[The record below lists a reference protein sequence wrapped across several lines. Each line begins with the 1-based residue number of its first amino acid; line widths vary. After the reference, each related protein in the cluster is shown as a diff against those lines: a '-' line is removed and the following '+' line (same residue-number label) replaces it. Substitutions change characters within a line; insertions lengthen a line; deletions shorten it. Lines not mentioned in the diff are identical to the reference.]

1 MSQNETSGTVAVDNQ
16 KIKTKQMVLIALM
29 TAVTCVLG
37 PLSIPLPF
45 SPVPISLTN
54 FAIFLAIFVLGM
66 KNGTISFIIYLLLG
80 AVGVPVF
87 SSFRGGLQVLA
98 GPTGGYLI
106 GFIFLAL
113 IMGFALDHFDRKLGS
128 YNHWNDH
135 RNGCMLCIRNSLAC
149 KTFKPLLQRRPY
161 DGCYPIP
168 SWRCSQ
174 NHHRSNRRTKTLRC
188 YTEDKIIELFTER
201 NIQTNLH
208 GFLFGCFSFYRR
220 LKYYML

>member
-16 KIKTKQMVLIALM
+16 KIRTKQMVLIALM

-66 KNGTISFIIYLLLG
+66 KSGTISFIIYLLLG
-80 AVGVPVF
+80 AIGVPVF

-113 IMGFALDHFDRKLGS
+113 IMGFTLEHFDRKLVPTIIGMIIGMAVC
-128 YNHWNDH
+128 YAFGTVW
-135 RNGCMLCIRNSLAC
+135 LAKLLSLS
-149 KTFKPLLQRRPY
+149 FKEGLMMGVIPY
-161 DGCYPIP
+161 LPGDAA
-168 SWRCSQ
+168 
-174 NHHRSNRRTKTLRC
+174 
-188 YTEDKIIELFTER
+188 KIIIAAIVGPKLYGATQKIR
-201 NIQTNLH
+201 
-208 GFLFGCFSFYRR
+208 
-220 LKYYML
+220 

>member
-1 MSQNETSGTVAVDNQ
+1 MSQNETSGAVAVDNQ

-66 KNGTISFIIYLLLG
+66 KNGTISFILYLLLG

-87 SSFRGGLQVLA
+87 SSFRGGFQVLA

-113 IMGFALDHFDRKLGS
+113 IMGFALDHFDRKLVPTIIGMIIGMAVC
-128 YNHWNDH
+128 YAFGTVW
-135 RNGCMLCIRNSLAC
+135 LAKLLSLS
-149 KTFKPLLQRRPY
+149 FKEGLMMGVIPY
-161 DGCYPIP
+161 LPGDAA
-168 SWRCSQ
+168 
-174 NHHRSNRRTKTLRC
+174 
-188 YTEDKIIELFTER
+188 KIIIAAIVGPKLYGATQKIR
-201 NIQTNLH
+201 
-208 GFLFGCFSFYRR
+208 
-220 LKYYML
+220 

>member
-16 KIKTKQMVLIALM
+16 KIRTKQMVLIALM

-66 KNGTISFIIYLLLG
+66 KNGTISFIIYLPLG

-87 SSFRGGLQVLA
+87 SSFRGGLQILA

-113 IMGFALDHFDRKLGS
+113 IMGFALDHFDRKLVPTIIGMIIGMAVC
-128 YNHWNDH
+128 YAFGTVW
-135 RNGCMLCIRNSLAC
+135 LAKLLSLS
-149 KTFKPLLQRRPY
+149 FKEGLMMGVIPY
-161 DGCYPIP
+161 LPGDAA
-168 SWRCSQ
+168 
-174 NHHRSNRRTKTLRC
+174 
-188 YTEDKIIELFTER
+188 KIIIAAIVGTKLYGATQKIR
-201 NIQTNLH
+201 
-208 GFLFGCFSFYRR
+208 
-220 LKYYML
+220 

>member
-113 IMGFALDHFDRKLGS
+113 IMGFALDHFDRKLLHTIIGMIIGMVVC
-128 YNHWNDH
+128 YAFGTVW
-135 RNGCMLCIRNSLAC
+135 LAKLLSLS
-149 KTFKPLLQRRPY
+149 FKEGLMMGVIPY
-161 DGCYPIP
+161 LPGDAA
-168 SWRCSQ
+168 
-174 NHHRSNRRTKTLRC
+174 
-188 YTEDKIIELFTER
+188 KIIIAAIVGPKLYGATQKIR
-201 NIQTNLH
+201 
-208 GFLFGCFSFYRR
+208 
-220 LKYYML
+220 

>member
-54 FAIFLAIFVLGM
+54 FAIFVLGM

-113 IMGFALDHFDRKLGS
+113 IMGFALDHFDRKLVPTIIGMIIGMVVC
-128 YNHWNDH
+128 YAFGTVW
-135 RNGCMLCIRNSLAC
+135 LAKLLSLS
-149 KTFKPLLQRRPY
+149 FKEGLMMGVIPY
-161 DGCYPIP
+161 LAGDVA
-168 SWRCSQ
+168 
-174 NHHRSNRRTKTLRC
+174 
-188 YTEDKIIELFTER
+188 KIIIAAIVGPKLYGATQKIR
-201 NIQTNLH
+201 
-208 GFLFGCFSFYRR
+208 
-220 LKYYML
+220 

>member
-16 KIKTKQMVLIALM
+16 KIRTKQMVLIALM

-66 KNGTISFIIYLLLG
+66 KSGTISFIIYLLLG

-87 SSFRGGLQVLA
+87 SSFRGGFQVLA
-98 GPTGGYLI
+98 GATGGYLI

-113 IMGFALDHFDRKLGS
+113 IMGFALDHFDRKLVPTIIGMIIGMAVC
-128 YNHWNDH
+128 YAFGTVW
-135 RNGCMLCIRNSLAC
+135 LAKLLSLS
-149 KTFKPLLQRRPY
+149 FKEGLMMGVIPY
-161 DGCYPIP
+161 LPGDAA
-168 SWRCSQ
+168 
-174 NHHRSNRRTKTLRC
+174 
-188 YTEDKIIELFTER
+188 KIIIAAIVGPKLYGATQKIR
-201 NIQTNLH
+201 
-208 GFLFGCFSFYRR
+208 
-220 LKYYML
+220 

>member
-16 KIKTKQMVLIALM
+16 KIRTKQMVLIALM

-54 FAIFLAIFVLGM
+54 FAIFLAIFILGM
-66 KNGTISFIIYLLLG
+66 KSGTISFIIYLLLG

-113 IMGFALDHFDRKLGS
+113 IMGFALDHFDRKLVPTIIGMIIGMVVC
-128 YNHWNDH
+128 YAFGTVW
-135 RNGCMLCIRNSLAC
+135 LAKLLSLS
-149 KTFKPLLQRRPY
+149 FKEGLMMGVIPY
-161 DGCYPIP
+161 LAGDAA
-168 SWRCSQ
+168 
-174 NHHRSNRRTKTLRC
+174 
-188 YTEDKIIELFTER
+188 KIIIAAIVGPKLYGATQKIR
-201 NIQTNLH
+201 
-208 GFLFGCFSFYRR
+208 
-220 LKYYML
+220 

>member
-113 IMGFALDHFDRKLGS
+113 IMGFALDHFDRKLVPTIIGMIIGMVVC
-128 YNHWNDH
+128 YAFGTVW
-135 RNGCMLCIRNSLAC
+135 LAKLLSLS
-149 KTFKPLLQRRPY
+149 FKEGLMMGVIPY
-161 DGCYPIP
+161 LAGDVA
-168 SWRCSQ
+168 
-174 NHHRSNRRTKTLRC
+174 
-188 YTEDKIIELFTER
+188 KIIIAAIVGPKLYGATQKIR
-201 NIQTNLH
+201 
-208 GFLFGCFSFYRR
+208 
-220 LKYYML
+220 

>member
-1 MSQNETSGTVAVDNQ
+1 MSQNETSGAVAVDNQ

-66 KNGTISFIIYLLLG
+66 KSGTISFIIYLLLG
-80 AVGVPVF
+80 AIGVPVF

-113 IMGFALDHFDRKLGS
+113 IMGFALEHFDRKLVPTIIGMIIGMAVC
-128 YNHWNDH
+128 YAFGTVW
-135 RNGCMLCIRNSLAC
+135 LAKLLSLS
-149 KTFKPLLQRRPY
+149 FKEGLMMGVIPY
-161 DGCYPIP
+161 LPGDAA
-168 SWRCSQ
+168 
-174 NHHRSNRRTKTLRC
+174 
-188 YTEDKIIELFTER
+188 KIIIAAIVGPKLYGATQKIR
-201 NIQTNLH
+201 
-208 GFLFGCFSFYRR
+208 
-220 LKYYML
+220 

>member
-1 MSQNETSGTVAVDNQ
+1 MSQNETSGTVAVDTQ

-37 PLSIPLPF
+37 PRSIPLPF

-113 IMGFALDHFDRKLGS
+113 IMGFALDHFDRKLVPTIIGMIIGMVVC
-128 YNHWNDH
+128 YAFGTVW
-135 RNGCMLCIRNSLAC
+135 LAKLLSLS
-149 KTFKPLLQRRPY
+149 FKEGLMMGVIPY
-161 DGCYPIP
+161 LPGDAA
-168 SWRCSQ
+168 
-174 NHHRSNRRTKTLRC
+174 
-188 YTEDKIIELFTER
+188 KIIIAAIVGPKLYGATQKIR
-201 NIQTNLH
+201 
-208 GFLFGCFSFYRR
+208 
-220 LKYYML
+220 

>member
-113 IMGFALDHFDRKLGS
+113 IMGFALDHFDRKLLPTIIGMIIGMVVC
-128 YNHWNDH
+128 YAFGTVW
-135 RNGCMLCIRNSLAC
+135 LAKLLSLS
-149 KTFKPLLQRRPY
+149 FKEGLLMGVIPY
-161 DGCYPIP
+161 LPGDAA
-168 SWRCSQ
+168 
-174 NHHRSNRRTKTLRC
+174 
-188 YTEDKIIELFTER
+188 KIIIAAIVGPKLYGATQKIR
-201 NIQTNLH
+201 
-208 GFLFGCFSFYRR
+208 
-220 LKYYML
+220 

>member
-66 KNGTISFIIYLLLG
+66 KSGTISFIIYLLLG

-87 SSFRGGLQVLA
+87 SSFRGGFQVLA

-113 IMGFALDHFDRKLGS
+113 IMGFALDHFDRKLLPTIIGMIIGMVVC
-128 YNHWNDH
+128 YAFGTVW
-135 RNGCMLCIRNSLAC
+135 LAKLLSLS
-149 KTFKPLLQRRPY
+149 FKEGLMMGVIPY
-161 DGCYPIP
+161 LAGDVA
-168 SWRCSQ
+168 
-174 NHHRSNRRTKTLRC
+174 
-188 YTEDKIIELFTER
+188 KIIIAAIVGPKLYGATQKIR
-201 NIQTNLH
+201 
-208 GFLFGCFSFYRR
+208 
-220 LKYYML
+220 

>member
-16 KIKTKQMVLIALM
+16 KIRTKQMVLIALM

-66 KNGTISFIIYLLLG
+66 KSGTISFIIYLLLG

-113 IMGFALDHFDRKLGS
+113 IMGFALDHFDRKLVPTIIGMIIGMVVC
-128 YNHWNDH
+128 YAFGTVW
-135 RNGCMLCIRNSLAC
+135 LAKLLSLS
-149 KTFKPLLQRRPY
+149 FKEGLMMGVIPY
-161 DGCYPIP
+161 LPGDAA
-168 SWRCSQ
+168 
-174 NHHRSNRRTKTLRC
+174 
-188 YTEDKIIELFTER
+188 KIIIAAIVGPKLYGATQKIR
-201 NIQTNLH
+201 
-208 GFLFGCFSFYRR
+208 
-220 LKYYML
+220 

>member
-16 KIKTKQMVLIALM
+16 KIRTKQMVLIALM

-54 FAIFLAIFVLGM
+54 FAIFLAIFILGM
-66 KNGTISFIIYLLLG
+66 KSGTISFIIYLLLG

-87 SSFRGGLQVLA
+87 SSFRGGFQVLA

-113 IMGFALDHFDRKLGS
+113 IMGFALDHFDRKLVPTIIGMIIGMAVC
-128 YNHWNDH
+128 YAFGTVW
-135 RNGCMLCIRNSLAC
+135 LAKLLSLS
-149 KTFKPLLQRRPY
+149 FKEGLMMGVIPY
-161 DGCYPIP
+161 LAGDAA
-168 SWRCSQ
+168 
-174 NHHRSNRRTKTLRC
+174 
-188 YTEDKIIELFTER
+188 KIIIAAIIGPKLYGATKKIR
-201 NIQTNLH
+201 
-208 GFLFGCFSFYRR
+208 
-220 LKYYML
+220 

>member
-16 KIKTKQMVLIALM
+16 KIRTKQMVLIALM

-87 SSFRGGLQVLA
+87 SSFLGGFQVLA

-113 IMGFALDHFDRKLGS
+113 IMGFALDHFDRKLVPTIIGMIIGMAVC
-128 YNHWNDH
+128 YAFGTVW
-135 RNGCMLCIRNSLAC
+135 LAKLLSLS
-149 KTFKPLLQRRPY
+149 FKEGLMMGVIPY
-161 DGCYPIP
+161 LPGDAA
-168 SWRCSQ
+168 
-174 NHHRSNRRTKTLRC
+174 
-188 YTEDKIIELFTER
+188 KIIIAAIVGPKLYGATQKIR
-201 NIQTNLH
+201 
-208 GFLFGCFSFYRR
+208 
-220 LKYYML
+220 

>member
-1 MSQNETSGTVAVDNQ
+1 MSQNETSGAVAVDNQ
-16 KIKTKQMVLIALM
+16 KIRTKQMVLIALM

-45 SPVPISLTN
+45 SPIPISLTN

-87 SSFRGGLQVLA
+87 SSFRGGFQVLA

-113 IMGFALDHFDRKLGS
+113 IMGFALDHFDRKLVPTIIGMIIGMAVC
-128 YNHWNDH
+128 YAFGTVW
-135 RNGCMLCIRNSLAC
+135 LAKLLSLS
-149 KTFKPLLQRRPY
+149 FKEGLMMGVIPY
-161 DGCYPIP
+161 LAGDAA
-168 SWRCSQ
+168 
-174 NHHRSNRRTKTLRC
+174 
-188 YTEDKIIELFTER
+188 KIIIAAIVGPKLYGATQKIR
-201 NIQTNLH
+201 
-208 GFLFGCFSFYRR
+208 
-220 LKYYML
+220 

>member
-16 KIKTKQMVLIALM
+16 KIRTKQMVLIALM

-66 KNGTISFIIYLLLG
+66 KSGTISFIIYLLLG

-87 SSFRGGLQVLA
+87 SSFRGGFQVLA

-113 IMGFALDHFDRKLGS
+113 IMGFALDHFDRKLVPTIIGMIIGMAVC
-128 YNHWNDH
+128 YAFGTVW
-135 RNGCMLCIRNSLAC
+135 LAKLLSLS
-149 KTFKPLLQRRPY
+149 FKEGLMMGVIPY
-161 DGCYPIP
+161 LAGDAA
-168 SWRCSQ
+168 
-174 NHHRSNRRTKTLRC
+174 
-188 YTEDKIIELFTER
+188 KIIIATIVGPKLYGATQKIR
-201 NIQTNLH
+201 
-208 GFLFGCFSFYRR
+208 
-220 LKYYML
+220 

>member
-16 KIKTKQMVLIALM
+16 KIRTKQMVLIALM

-45 SPVPISLTN
+45 SPGPISLTN

-66 KNGTISFIIYLLLG
+66 KSGTISFIIYLLLG

-87 SSFRGGLQVLA
+87 SSFRGGFQVLA

-113 IMGFALDHFDRKLGS
+113 IMGFALDHFDRKLVPTIIGMIIGMAVC
-128 YNHWNDH
+128 YAFGTVW
-135 RNGCMLCIRNSLAC
+135 LAKLLSLS
-149 KTFKPLLQRRPY
+149 FKEGLMMGVIPY
-161 DGCYPIP
+161 LPGDAA
-168 SWRCSQ
+168 
-174 NHHRSNRRTKTLRC
+174 
-188 YTEDKIIELFTER
+188 KIIIAAIVGPKLYGATQ
-201 NIQTNLH
+201 NI
-208 GFLFGCFSFYRR
+208 R
-220 LKYYML
+220 

>member
-45 SPVPISLTN
+45 IPVPISLTN

-113 IMGFALDHFDRKLGS
+113 IMGFALDHFDRKLVPTIIGMIIGMVVC
-128 YNHWNDH
+128 YAFGTVW
-135 RNGCMLCIRNSLAC
+135 LAKLLSLS
-149 KTFKPLLQRRPY
+149 FKEGLMMGVIPY
-161 DGCYPIP
+161 LPGDAA
-168 SWRCSQ
+168 
-174 NHHRSNRRTKTLRC
+174 
-188 YTEDKIIELFTER
+188 KIIIAAIVGPKLYGATQKIR
-201 NIQTNLH
+201 
-208 GFLFGCFSFYRR
+208 
-220 LKYYML
+220 

>member
-1 MSQNETSGTVAVDNQ
+1 MSQNETSGAVAVDNQ

-80 AVGVPVF
+80 TVGVPVF

-113 IMGFALDHFDRKLGS
+113 IMGFALDHFDRKLVPTIIGMIIGMVVC
-128 YNHWNDH
+128 YAFGTVW
-135 RNGCMLCIRNSLAC
+135 LAKLLSLS
-149 KTFKPLLQRRPY
+149 FKEGLMMGVIPY
-161 DGCYPIP
+161 LPGDAA
-168 SWRCSQ
+168 
-174 NHHRSNRRTKTLRC
+174 
-188 YTEDKIIELFTER
+188 KIIIAAIVGPKLYGATQKIR
-201 NIQTNLH
+201 
-208 GFLFGCFSFYRR
+208 
-220 LKYYML
+220 

>member
-16 KIKTKQMVLIALM
+16 KIRTKQMVLIALM

-87 SSFRGGLQVLA
+87 SSFRVGLQVLA

-113 IMGFALDHFDRKLGS
+113 IMGFALDHFDRKLVPTIIGMII
-128 YNHWNDH
+128 
-135 RNGCMLCIRNSLAC
+135 GMVV
-149 KTFKPLLQRRPY
+149 
-161 DGCYPIP
+161 
-168 SWRCSQ
+168 
-174 NHHRSNRRTKTLRC
+174 C
-188 YTEDKIIELFTER
+188 YTFGTVWLAKLLSLSFKEGLMMGVIPYLAGDVAKIIIAAIVGPKLYGATQKIR
-201 NIQTNLH
+201 
-208 GFLFGCFSFYRR
+208 
-220 LKYYML
+220 

>member
-16 KIKTKQMVLIALM
+16 KIRTKQMVLIALM

-87 SSFRGGLQVLA
+87 SSFRGGFQVLA

-113 IMGFALDHFDRKLGS
+113 IMGFALDHFDRKLVPTIIGMIIGMVVC
-128 YNHWNDH
+128 YAFGTVW
-135 RNGCMLCIRNSLAC
+135 LAKLLSLS
-149 KTFKPLLQRRPY
+149 FKEGLMMGVIPY
-161 DGCYPIP
+161 LPGDAA
-168 SWRCSQ
+168 
-174 NHHRSNRRTKTLRC
+174 
-188 YTEDKIIELFTER
+188 KIIIAAIVGPKLYGATQKIR
-201 NIQTNLH
+201 
-208 GFLFGCFSFYRR
+208 
-220 LKYYML
+220 

>member
-1 MSQNETSGTVAVDNQ
+1 MSQNETSGAVAVDNQ

-87 SSFRGGLQVLA
+87 SSFRGGFQVLA

-113 IMGFALDHFDRKLGS
+113 IMGFALDHFDRKLVPTIIGMIIGMAVC
-128 YNHWNDH
+128 YAFGTVW
-135 RNGCMLCIRNSLAC
+135 LAKLLSLS
-149 KTFKPLLQRRPY
+149 FKEGLMMGVIPY
-161 DGCYPIP
+161 LPGDAA
-168 SWRCSQ
+168 
-174 NHHRSNRRTKTLRC
+174 
-188 YTEDKIIELFTER
+188 KIIIAAIVGPKLYGATQKIR
-201 NIQTNLH
+201 
-208 GFLFGCFSFYRR
+208 
-220 LKYYML
+220 

>member
-98 GPTGGYLI
+98 GATGGYLI

-113 IMGFALDHFDRKLGS
+113 IMGFALDHFDRKLVPTIIGMIIGMVVC
-128 YNHWNDH
+128 YAFGTVW
-135 RNGCMLCIRNSLAC
+135 LAKLLSLS
-149 KTFKPLLQRRPY
+149 FKEGLMMGVIPY
-161 DGCYPIP
+161 LPGDAA
-168 SWRCSQ
+168 
-174 NHHRSNRRTKTLRC
+174 
-188 YTEDKIIELFTER
+188 KIIIAAIVGPKLYGATQKIR
-201 NIQTNLH
+201 
-208 GFLFGCFSFYRR
+208 
-220 LKYYML
+220 

>member
-113 IMGFALDHFDRKLGS
+113 IMGFALDHFDRKLVPTIIGMIIGMAVR
-128 YNHWNDH
+128 YTFGTVW
-135 RNGCMLCIRNSLAC
+135 LAKLLSLS
-149 KTFKPLLQRRPY
+149 FKEGLMMGVIPY
-161 DGCYPIP
+161 LAGDVA
-168 SWRCSQ
+168 
-174 NHHRSNRRTKTLRC
+174 
-188 YTEDKIIELFTER
+188 KIIIAAIVGPKLYGATQKIR
-201 NIQTNLH
+201 
-208 GFLFGCFSFYRR
+208 
-220 LKYYML
+220 

>member
-16 KIKTKQMVLIALM
+16 KIRTKQMVLIALM

-87 SSFRGGLQVLA
+87 SSFRGGFQVLA

-113 IMGFALDHFDRKLGS
+113 IMGFALDHFDRKLVPTIIGMIIGMAVC
-128 YNHWNDH
+128 YAFGTVW
-135 RNGCMLCIRNSLAC
+135 LAKLLSLS
-149 KTFKPLLQRRPY
+149 FKEGLMMGVIPY
-161 DGCYPIP
+161 LPGDA
-168 SWRCSQ
+168 S
-174 NHHRSNRRTKTLRC
+174 
-188 YTEDKIIELFTER
+188 KIIIAAIVGPKLYGATQKIR
-201 NIQTNLH
+201 
-208 GFLFGCFSFYRR
+208 
-220 LKYYML
+220 

>member
-16 KIKTKQMVLIALM
+16 KIRTKQMVLIALM

-80 AVGVPVF
+80 AIGVPVF

-113 IMGFALDHFDRKLGS
+113 IMGFALDHFDRKLVPTIIGMIIGMAVC
-128 YNHWNDH
+128 YAFGTVW
-135 RNGCMLCIRNSLAC
+135 LAKLLSLS
-149 KTFKPLLQRRPY
+149 FKEGLMMGVIPY
-161 DGCYPIP
+161 LAG
-168 SWRCSQ
+168 
-174 NHHRSNRRTKTLRC
+174 NAA
-188 YTEDKIIELFTER
+188 KIIIAAIVGPKLYGATQKIR
-201 NIQTNLH
+201 
-208 GFLFGCFSFYRR
+208 
-220 LKYYML
+220 

>member
-16 KIKTKQMVLIALM
+16 KIRTKQMVLIALM

-54 FAIFLAIFVLGM
+54 FAIFLAIFILGM

-113 IMGFALDHFDRKLGS
+113 IMGFALDHFDRKLVPTIIGMVIGMAVC
-128 YNHWNDH
+128 YAFGTVW
-135 RNGCMLCIRNSLAC
+135 LAKLLSLS
-149 KTFKPLLQRRPY
+149 FKEGLMMGVIPY
-161 DGCYPIP
+161 LPGDAA
-168 SWRCSQ
+168 
-174 NHHRSNRRTKTLRC
+174 
-188 YTEDKIIELFTER
+188 KIIIAAIVGPKLYGATQKIR
-201 NIQTNLH
+201 
-208 GFLFGCFSFYRR
+208 
-220 LKYYML
+220 

>member
-16 KIKTKQMVLIALM
+16 KIRTKQMVLIALM

-66 KNGTISFIIYLLLG
+66 KSGTISFIIYLLLG
-80 AVGVPVF
+80 AIGVPVF

-113 IMGFALDHFDRKLGS
+113 IMGFALDHFDRKLVPTIIGMIIGMVVC
-128 YNHWNDH
+128 YAFGTVW
-135 RNGCMLCIRNSLAC
+135 LAKLLSLS
-149 KTFKPLLQRRPY
+149 FKEGLMMGVIPY
-161 DGCYPIP
+161 LPGDAA
-168 SWRCSQ
+168 
-174 NHHRSNRRTKTLRC
+174 
-188 YTEDKIIELFTER
+188 KIIIAAIVGPKLYGATQKIR
-201 NIQTNLH
+201 
-208 GFLFGCFSFYRR
+208 
-220 LKYYML
+220 

>member
-87 SSFRGGLQVLA
+87 SSFRGGFQVLA

-113 IMGFALDHFDRKLGS
+113 IMGFALDHFDRKLVPTIIGMIIGMVVC
-128 YNHWNDH
+128 YAFGTVW
-135 RNGCMLCIRNSLAC
+135 LAKLLSLS
-149 KTFKPLLQRRPY
+149 FKEGLMMGVIPY
-161 DGCYPIP
+161 LAGDVA
-168 SWRCSQ
+168 
-174 NHHRSNRRTKTLRC
+174 
-188 YTEDKIIELFTER
+188 KIIIAAIVGPKLYGATQKIR
-201 NIQTNLH
+201 
-208 GFLFGCFSFYRR
+208 
-220 LKYYML
+220 

>member
-66 KNGTISFIIYLLLG
+66 KNGTISFVIYLLLG

-113 IMGFALDHFDRKLGS
+113 IMGFALDHFDGGLG
-128 YNHWNDH
+128 
-135 RNGCMLCIRNSLAC
+135 AQ
-149 KTFKPLLQRRPY
+149 KT
-161 DGCYPIP
+161 GG
-168 SWRCSQ
+168 
-174 NHHRSNRRTKTLRC
+174 
-188 YTEDKIIELFTER
+188 II
-201 NIQTNLH
+201 
-208 GFLFGCFSFYRR
+208 GMAVC
-220 LKYYML
+220 

>member
-16 KIKTKQMVLIALM
+16 KIRTKQMVLIALM

-98 GPTGGYLI
+98 GATGGYLI

-113 IMGFALDHFDRKLGS
+113 IMGFALDHFDRKLVPTIIGMIIGMVVC
-128 YNHWNDH
+128 YAFGTVW
-135 RNGCMLCIRNSLAC
+135 LAKLLSLS
-149 KTFKPLLQRRPY
+149 FKEGLMMGVIPY
-161 DGCYPIP
+161 LAGDAA
-168 SWRCSQ
+168 
-174 NHHRSNRRTKTLRC
+174 
-188 YTEDKIIELFTER
+188 KIIIAAIVGPKLYGATQKIR
-201 NIQTNLH
+201 
-208 GFLFGCFSFYRR
+208 
-220 LKYYML
+220 

>member
-1 MSQNETSGTVAVDNQ
+1 MSQNETSGAVAVDNQ
-16 KIKTKQMVLIALM
+16 KIRTKQMVLIALM

-113 IMGFALDHFDRKLGS
+113 IMGFALDHFDRKLVPTIIGMIIGMAVC
-128 YNHWNDH
+128 YAFGTVW
-135 RNGCMLCIRNSLAC
+135 LAKLLSLS
-149 KTFKPLLQRRPY
+149 FKEGLMMGVIPY
-161 DGCYPIP
+161 LAGDVA
-168 SWRCSQ
+168 
-174 NHHRSNRRTKTLRC
+174 
-188 YTEDKIIELFTER
+188 KIIIAAIVGPKLYGATQKIR
-201 NIQTNLH
+201 
-208 GFLFGCFSFYRR
+208 
-220 LKYYML
+220 

>member
-113 IMGFALDHFDRKLGS
+113 IMGFALDHFDRKLLPTSIGMIIGMVVC
-128 YNHWNDH
+128 YAFGTVW
-135 RNGCMLCIRNSLAC
+135 LAKLLSLS
-149 KTFKPLLQRRPY
+149 FKEGLMMGVIPY
-161 DGCYPIP
+161 LPGDAA
-168 SWRCSQ
+168 
-174 NHHRSNRRTKTLRC
+174 
-188 YTEDKIIELFTER
+188 KIIIAAIVGPKLYGATQKIR
-201 NIQTNLH
+201 
-208 GFLFGCFSFYRR
+208 
-220 LKYYML
+220 

>member
-16 KIKTKQMVLIALM
+16 KIRTKQMVLIALM

-54 FAIFLAIFVLGM
+54 FAIFLAIFILGM

-87 SSFRGGLQVLA
+87 SSFRRGLQVLA

-113 IMGFALDHFDRKLGS
+113 IMGFALDHFDRKLVPTI
-128 YNHWNDH
+128 
-135 RNGCMLCIRNSLAC
+135 LSL
-149 KTFKPLLQRRPY
+149 
-161 DGCYPIP
+161 I
-168 SWRCSQ
+168 
-174 NHHRSNRRTKTLRC
+174 H
-188 YTEDKIIELFTER
+188 I
-201 NIQTNLH
+201 
-208 GFLFGCFSFYRR
+208 
-220 LKYYML
+220 